1 MNSTPHISR
10 DTLTRLGIPTPNFAT
25 GRKYK
30 QRIYA
35 VHNTGR
41 SLVHPLAGYNMW
53 RGNHNKYKYT
63 KASLD
68 NPGEGSA
75 KNIYHQHFK
84 HAKCDTD
91 YGKGGREFEY
101 LSVKRGALAVKP
113 LPAVQ
118 YVDPKEKPTWLF
130 KSWHGSLANME
141 VWQREVQ
148 YPSHVP
154 EHLGAQRPLA
164 VMAPR
169 TGHTTVHNVH
179 MEKIVVTICPY
190 QIGYGDSIQKAVM
203 AFYRRCINFTSPF
216 PKDKVQLFYSIE
228 PITPKIEV
236 TWVDGTVYEPPV
248 LEGCTGADLTQM
260 VMEQAWIAG
269 DRMAAAGRSLH
280 PIAIDDY
287 KWQQLAIVRRKKK
300 AASK

>member
-1 MNSTPHISR
+1 MNSSPHITR
-10 DTLTRLGIPTPNFAT
+10 ETLNRLGIPAPHFAT
-25 GRKYK
+25 GRGVKH
-30 QRIYA
+30 RLYA
-35 VHNTGR
+35 NTNNRGR
-41 SLVHPLAGYNMW
+41 LVHPLTGYTMW
-53 RGNHNKYKYT
+53 RGNHGKYTYT

-68 NPGEGSA
+68 HPGEGNA
-75 KNIYHQHFK
+75 KNMYHQHYK

-101 LSVKRGALAVKP
+101 LSVKRGKLNVKP

-118 YVDPKEKPTWLF
+118 YADPKEKPTWLF

-148 YPSHVP
+148 YANHVP
-154 EHLGAQRPLA
+154 EHLGAKRPLA

-169 TGHTTVHNVH
+169 TLHNTVHNVN

-190 QIGYGDSIQKAVM
+190 QIGYGDTIQKAVM
-203 AFYRRCINFTSPF
+203 AFYRRCITFLSPF
-216 PKDKVQLFYSIE
+216 PKDKVHLFYSIE

-236 TWVDGTVYEPPV
+236 TWVDGTIYEPPI
-248 LEGCTGADLTQM
+248 LEGCSGADLTQM

-269 DRMAAAGRSLH
+269 DRMAAAGKALQ

-287 KWQQLAIVRRKKK
+287 KWQQLALVKRKKK
-300 AASK
+300 ASK